1 MNEHVT
7 TNAHKVKS
15 YSVPQSQPPT
25 HQTSITLTLTLTQ
38 TTIQKPQYHNT
49 TRTLHPA
56 TDPAPNQTTLGQHP
70 TKQSSTHTKQYHQPH
85 KPPPTTTASLYTYTL
100 PHTHTAHHTQIPT
113 PHHIQSQT
121 SIRFRRTYTN
131 QPNHQTHAHTYTL
144 THTTYPPRFISRTYT
159 PTHTNHH
166 LNPHTHH
173 RGSGTRAAAWRE
185 TSRSS
190 APCPVRCECVYMG
203 WFIQP
208 HLPARTDGRSPSLDR
223 TTTKPKDGRTL
234 MYATA
239 LSAAGRTASKS
250 GPAISR

>member
-100 PHTHTAHHTQIPT
+100 PHTHTQPTIHKFQLHTTYNRKPAFD
-113 PHHIQSQT
+113 SDA
-121 SIRFRRTYTN
+121 RTQTN
-131 QPNHQTHAHTYTL
+131 QTTKL
-144 THTTYPPRFISRTYT
+144 THTHTLSPTQRTRPDSYPEHTLPPTQITTST
-159 PTHTNHH
+159 PTPTTVDQALGQLHGAK
-166 LNPHTHH
+166 L
-173 RGSGTRAAAWRE
+173 
-185 TSRSS
+185 
-190 APCPVRCECVYMG
+190 
-203 WFIQP
+203 
-208 HLPARTDGRSPSLDR
+208 LD
-223 TTTKPKDGRTL
+223 L
-234 MYATA
+234 
-239 LSAAGRTASKS
+239 LLHVL
-250 GPAISR
+250 